1 MRPQLLKVSSEPGHS
16 FSVRR
21 DRVPYNNSK
30 WHFHA
35 EAELIHISRGHG
47 TQFVGDNIKRFKA
60 GDVVLVGANLPHY
73 WRFDQPPASVGS
85 TTSIVPA
92 ASITPTA
99 SILSPADPIDVR
111 VTHFSENCWG
121 GTFLDLPENLR
132 LKALFDKARR
142 GLQVE
147 GEAQR
152 KIARLLERLLDSEGM
167 SRMLLLM
174 EIMHVLA
181 ESNELQPLASIG
193 FRHSPA
199 AGHDRVDVV
208 YDYSLRH
215 FHRTILLEEIAAVA
229 NISPNSFCRFFKS
242 RTRKTYSR
250 FLLELRVGHAC
261 KLLIENNLSIKQI
274 CFESGFNNFTGFYKY
289 FKLITGKSPL
299 GYQKIHTHGPDTLAA
314 HPAGDASFSSCTNQ

>member
-1 MRPQLLKVSSEPGHS
+1 MEVELL
-16 FSVRR
+16 
-21 DRVPYNNSK
+21 
-30 WHFHA
+30 HFKQ
-35 EAELIHISRGHG
+35 GHG
-47 TQFVGDNIKRFKA
+47 TQFVGDNITRFNP

-73 WRFDQPPASVGS
+73 WRFDESPDSAGYPNRATGPGFDKAPVS
-85 TTSIVPA
+85 TTAV
-92 ASITPTA
+92 
-99 SILSPADPIDVR
+99 DVR
-111 VTHFSENCWG
+111 VAHFSENCWG
-121 GTFLDLPENLR
+121 GSFLDLPENVR
-132 LKALFDKARR
+132 LKALLDKARR

-152 KIARLLERLLDSEGM
+152 KIAQILERLLEMEGM
-167 SRMLLLM
+167 PRMILLL
-174 EIMHVLA
+174 EAMHVLA
-181 ESNELQPLASIG
+181 ESDQLYPLASVG
-193 FRHSPA
+193 FRHSL
-199 AGHDRVDVV
+199 AGTGHERVNSI

-215 FHRTILLEEIAAVA
+215 FRRAIQLEEIAAIA

-299 GYQKIHTHGPDTLAA
+299 GYQKEFAGTLAT
-314 HPAGDASFSSCTNQ
+314 PALQNIHV

>member
-1 MRPQLLKVSSEPGHS
+1 MRPQLLKVSSQPGHS

-21 DRVPYNNSK
+21 DLAPDINNK

-35 EAELIHISRGHG
+35 EVELLHFKQGHG
-47 TQFVGDNIKRFKA
+47 TQFVGDNISRFRS

-73 WRFDQPPASVGS
+73 WRFDEGAV
-85 TTSIVPA
+85 
-92 ASITPTA
+92 
-99 SILSPADPIDVR
+99 DVF
-111 VTHFSENCWG
+111 VAHFTENCWG
-121 GTFLDLPENLR
+121 GSFLDLPENVR
-132 LKALFDKARR
+132 LKALIDRARR

-147 GEAQR
+147 GEAKR
-152 KIARLLERLLDSEGM
+152 KIARLLESLLDSEGM
-167 SRMLLLM
+167 SRMILLM
-174 EIMHVLA
+174 EAMHVLA
-181 ESNELQPLASIG
+181 ESDQLYPLASMG
-193 FRHSPA
+193 FRHSL
-199 AGHDRVDVV
+199 AGTGHERVNCI

-215 FHRTILLEEIAAVA
+215 FRRAIQLEEIAAVA

-289 FKLITGKSPL
+289 FKLITGQSPL
-299 GYQKIHTHGPDTLAA
+299 GYQKLFTHESNTLGSY
-314 HPAGDASFSSCTNQ
+314 PAGNTRLSASTNA